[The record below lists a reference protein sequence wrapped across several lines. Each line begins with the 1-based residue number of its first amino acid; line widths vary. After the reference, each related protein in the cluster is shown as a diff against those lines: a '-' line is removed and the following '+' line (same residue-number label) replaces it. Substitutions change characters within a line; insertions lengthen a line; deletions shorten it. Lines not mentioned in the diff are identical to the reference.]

1 MLGTSP
7 AILACLRCFI
17 TVLNI
22 ILGVSSLSSQLRRQ
36 MMFKLAGLRSPHLSI
51 LPRVLPLD
59 GLLPRLHLGRL
70 LHHHHLPPQHLRQH
84 LLLLLPRLLLP
95 RQEQLAQSSVLHGNH
110 NNNECPH

>member
-1 MLGTSP
+1 MSSDEVLTPGDPGPRTQDTATMLGTSP

-59 GLLPRLHLGRL
+59 GLLPRPHL
-70 LHHHHLPPQHLRQH
+70 
-84 LLLLLPRLLLP
+84 
-95 RQEQLAQSSVLHGNH
+95 
-110 NNNECPH
+110 